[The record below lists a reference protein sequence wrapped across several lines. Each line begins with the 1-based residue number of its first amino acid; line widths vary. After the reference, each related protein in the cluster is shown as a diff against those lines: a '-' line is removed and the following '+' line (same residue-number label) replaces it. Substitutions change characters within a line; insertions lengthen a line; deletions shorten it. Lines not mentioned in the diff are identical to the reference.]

1 MFIIIELYDN
11 YESRN
16 IFGPFKT
23 LSEAKEQ
30 AYKFKR
36 IDNKYIDKR
45 HYYII
50 NLDDYEEI

>member
-30 AYKFKR
+30 ACKR
-36 IDNKYIDKR
+36 RCFNVEKR
-45 HYYII
+45 G
-50 NLDDYEEI
+50 DG

>member
-23 LSEAKEQ
+23 LSEVKEQ
-30 AYKFKR
+30 ACKFKR